1 MKYLLPL
8 ATLLMT
14 ACLDTDKEDTEEEE
28 EEEASNFSPSEG
40 MWTLPE
46 PNITSDTCGF
56 EDDGGDSGEDD
67 DEDDGS
73 ASLTLGENGA
83 FTIVLEPDSEDPQS
97 LACTLDAQNFTCST
111 SEEEAMDGV
120 DATLVMAMNL
130 SGSFSSADAFT
141 GGIGMDVSC
150 TGADCAMLAEFGME
164 LPCSMEGDV
173 EGTFVE

>member
-14 ACLDTDKEDTEEEE
+14 ACLDSDKEDTEE
-28 EEEASNFSPSEG
+28 ATSDFAPSEG
-40 MWTLPE
+40 LWTIPE
-46 PNITSDTCGF
+46 PNFTSDTCGF
-56 EDDGGDSGEDD
+56 EDDGEDTGGDTGEDTDDGDS
-67 DEDDGS
+67 S

-83 FTIVLEPDSEDPQS
+83 FTIVLEPDSDESQS
-97 LACTLDAQNFTCST
+97 LACTLDAQNFTCSSST
-111 SEEEAMDGV
+111 EEAMDDI

-141 GGIGMDVSC
+141 GGMGMGVSC
-150 TGADCAMLAEFGME
+150 TGADCAMFAEFGME

-173 EGTFVE
+173 EGTFAE